1 MDLLD
6 QNKLLLFIFFVIPG
20 IVALKTYEGFY
31 GRPKNDL
38 PDEIMNAVFL
48 SCLNYAVCGFP
59 LLYFLI
65 NYDLNFWQL
74 LFLGLFVLLV
84 LPCALCVAWI
94 KFVNWRHLRNGN
106 GKTLERSPWEYFFKK
121 HNTDNKWLW
130 TEIELIDGTRIHGV
144 FGHATSYPDP
154 PQIYLQKYYYLDS
167 EGKEFIND
175 DDDLGIIILTSEIKY
190 VNFKSLNQGTT

>member
-31 GRPKNDL
+31 GRPKNDFQ
-38 PDEIMNAVFL
+38 DEVMNAVFL

-59 LLYFLI
+59 LLYLLTNFE
-65 NYDLNFWQL
+65 LNLWEIL
-74 LFLGLFVLLV
+74 LLGLFVLLV
-84 LPCALCVAWI
+84 LPYILCIFWI
-94 KFVNWRHLRNGN
+94 KFVNWHHLKNSK

-121 HNTDNKWLW
+121 YNTDDKWLW
-130 TEIELIDGTRIHGV
+130 VEIELMDGTRLQGV

-154 PQIYLQKYYYLDS
+154 PQIYLHKYYYLDS
-167 EGKEFIND
+167 EGKDYITD
-175 DDDLGIIILTSEIKY
+175 DNDLGIIILTNEIKY
-190 VNFKSLNQGTT
+190 INFKSLNQVTT